1 MVTALGPLNSGLG
14 GLHRDVLEL
23 QSQLDGLQ
31 RQLSTGKKAETY
43 GGLGTDRLLVLSLRE
58 RITTLESY
66 SSTVD
71 QVQIRL
77 TDMQHHLDRFRS
89 VAAEI
94 RTSTFLPDFTSLNN
108 GQTTTQVSAGVSLN
122 EVLALMNA
130 DIAGRHLFSGR
141 ATDTDAAVSDS
152 VLLNGEG
159 SAAGFEQVVA
169 ERKLADAG
177 ADGRGRLAVTSVS
190 PTVSLAEDAAGHPFG
205 LKLAGVTSGLTG
217 TTVSGPAGS
226 PAAIDVTFSAT
237 LPQPGQSIRVT
248 FDLPDGTQ
256 EVFEL
261 TATASNPPGDGEFLL
276 GVDETDT
283 ATNFEA
289 ALNAQ
294 LVTFGSTVLASA
306 STKAA
311 ANDFFF
317 YDAAN
322 PPQRVAGPP
331 FETATTLVDGTT
343 ADTVFWYRGDNDT
356 GSARET
362 AIAHVDDN
370 QNIAYGVRANEE
382 PLATLVAGL
391 AVLAVETFDE
401 TVAGDKD
408 RYEALAQRVASDFN
422 YQNKTSIDDLIVELG
437 FKQKALDDADARHT
451 AARQVSL
458 DLLQTKEGADDYE
471 VSAKILRLQTQ
482 ISTSF
487 EITSLLTNLSLVNFL
502 R

>member
-23 QSQLDGLQ
+23 QNQLDGLQ
-31 RQLSTGKKAETY
+31 RQLSSGKKSETY

-58 RITTLESY
+58 RITTVESF
-66 SSTVD
+66 SSTID

-77 TDMQHHLDRFRS
+77 ADVQHHLDRFRTIGS
-89 VAAEI
+89 EI

-108 GQTTTQVSAGVSLN
+108 GQTTTQISAGVNLN

-141 ATDTDAAVSDS
+141 TTDTPPAVSDD

-159 SAAGFEQVVA
+159 TAAGFRQVVD

-177 ADGRGRLAVTSVS
+177 ADGRGRLAVTNAS
-190 PTVSLAEDAAGHPFG
+190 PTVSLSEDVAGHPFG
-205 LKLAGVTSGLTG
+205 LKLAGMTSGLTG

-237 LPQPGQSIRVT
+237 LPQPGQSVRVT

-261 TATASNPPGDGEFLL
+261 TATASNPPGAGEFLL

-283 ATNFEA
+283 ASNFEA
-289 ALNAQ
+289 ALNAE

-317 YDAAN
+317 YDSAN

-331 FETATTLVDGTT
+331 FDSATALVSGTP
-343 ADTVFWYRGDNDT
+343 ADTVFWYQGDSEP
-356 GSARET
+356 GSARNT

-391 AVLAVETFDE
+391 ASLAVETFDE
-401 TVAGDKD
+401 TVAGDET
-408 RYEALAQRVASDFN
+408 RYEALAQRVAADLN
-422 YQNKTSIDDLIVELG
+422 YQNKTSIDDIIVELG
-437 FKQKALDDADARHT
+437 FKQKALDDADSRHT
-451 AARQVSL
+451 ASRQVSL
-458 DLLQTKEGADDYE
+458 DLLQVKEGSDDYE

-487 EITSLLTNLSLVNFL
+487 EVTSLLANLSLVNFL